1 MEEGLLQSSTNFEA
15 QPNTDG
21 GDITPTGASATATPV
36 VVLSTLVA
44 LCGSF
49 CTGCAVSTIAL
60 NYSIH
65 HVVEQTL
72 CFSSC
77 IVHFLLVS

>member
-1 MEEGLLQSSTNFEA
+1 MERDGMEEGLLQSSTNFEA
-15 QPNTDG
+15 LPNTDG

-49 CTGCAVSTIAL
+49 CTGCAVSTIA
-60 NYSIH
+60 
-65 HVVEQTL
+65 
-72 CFSSC
+72 
-77 IVHFLLVS
+77 

>member
-1 MEEGLLQSSTNFEA
+1 MEGLLQSSTNFEA

-21 GDITPTGASATATPV
+21 GDKTPTGASATATPV

-49 CTGCAVSTIAL
+49 CTSCAESTIHKIIVYIMLL
-60 NYSIH
+60 NNLSVFP
-65 HVVEQTL
+65 HV
-72 CFSSC
+72 
-77 IVHFLLVS
+77 

>member
-44 LCGSF
+44 LLWLILHWLC
-49 CTGCAVSTIAL
+49 CK
-60 NYSIH
+60 YHSIK
-65 HVVEQTL
+65 L
-72 CFSSC
+72 
-77 IVHFLLVS
+77 